1 MDEVPF
7 VNKRVI
13 PPKRFL
19 NAVKRV
25 LFIPETGIKRRDI
38 NGRALNFGAVSDK
51 RHLCLERKNAF
62 RLENGRFYGWER
74 FVVWKILASTGCQLL
89 FKRRRGPL
97 RLMHGWLKIFAQD
110 ITNFAS

>member
-1 MDEVPF
+1 MDEVSI

-13 PPKRFL
+13 PPKRIL
-19 NAVKRV
+19 NAVKRA

-74 FVVWKILASTGCQLL
+74 FVRLEDFGVKWMSTSVQTEKRTSTLNAWLA
-89 FKRRRGPL
+89 
-97 RLMHGWLKIFAQD
+97 
-110 ITNFAS
+110 